1 MMNYLTKILNNLSY
15 QEQGNVASDRKIAS
29 NGPRPKNRRRV

>member
-1 MMNYLTKILNNLSY
+1 MQLLNMLDKRL
-15 QEQGNVASDRKIAS
+15 QMTVASDRQIAS